1 MCKPH
6 PMKKKEFC
14 GADAETTINRDD
26 FGVGFGKAFGFKMDV
41 KLAIQ
46 VEAFIAG

>member
-1 MCKPH
+1 MPH

-14 GADAETTINRDD
+14 GADVTATIDREQ
-26 FGVGFGKAFGFKMDV
+26 FGVGFGKQFGFKMDV

-46 VEAFIAG
+46 VEANITG